1 MMAEL
6 VLSSPTINTKCRRF
20 PPQSQTVS
28 AGGSG
33 DLAGGVVLAR
43 VPWPRSRDF
52 FFFFFQKSLSGTEK
66 KLRWSEGRLTGAGS
80 VSAEQLP
87 GEFCLNV

>member
-28 AGGSG
+28 PPGLEIWPGALSWPGFPGPEAGT
-33 DLAGGVVLAR
+33 
-43 VPWPRSRDF
+43 F
-52 FFFFFQKSLSGTEK
+52 FF
-66 KLRWSEGRLTGAGS
+66 
-80 VSAEQLP
+80 
-87 GEFCLNV
+87 